1 MKKIRAILFDMDGVL
16 VDAKDWHYEA
26 LNKALRLF
34 GFEITR
40 SEHLKNY
47 DGLPTAVKLKI
58 LTKEK
63 GLPEG
68 LHSFIN
74 EIKQQYTYSIA
85 FNNCKPRFIHEFSLS
100 KLKSQGYKIAI
111 CSNSIRDSIAM
122 MMERAALLK
131 YADVVISNQDVKK
144 PKPDPEMYIEAAK
157 KLGVKPEEC
166 LILEDNENGIKAA
179 QASGG
184 NLMIIKTPDDVTY
197 GKIISRIKEIEAK

>member
-1 MKKIRAILFDMDGVL
+1 M
-16 VDAKDWHYEA
+16 
-26 LNKALRLF
+26 
-34 GFEITR
+34 
-40 SEHLKNY
+40 
-47 DGLPTAVKLKI
+47 
-58 LTKEK
+58 
-63 GLPEG
+63 
-68 LHSFIN
+68 HSFIN

-85 FNNCKPRFIHEFSLS
+85 FNNCKPRFIHEFALS

-157 KLGVKPEEC
+157 KLWVKPEEC

-184 NLMIIKTPDDVTY
+184 NLMIIKTPDEVNY